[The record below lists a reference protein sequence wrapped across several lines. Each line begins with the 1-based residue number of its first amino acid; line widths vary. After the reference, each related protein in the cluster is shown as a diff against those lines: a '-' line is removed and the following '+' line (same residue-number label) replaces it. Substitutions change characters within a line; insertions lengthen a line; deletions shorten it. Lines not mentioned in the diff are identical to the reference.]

1 VNLFKNQSIFV
12 AYFSSICVRNKPQI
26 FEEEWHKIEQS
37 ATELPEQ
44 SPMIPALQDYMDL
57 LDKLKVCE
65 SNAQGYLILRPKHI
79 LYTHTNFVVINLE
92 EKIFKASFLN
102 IGNLILVVI
111 LSFCGVTLNAFAET
125 NSSVSDKATQNDL
138 ARLTNSDVTMTS
150 QILRTLQKRGL
161 VLREQI
167 EGDERAKY
175 SSLSPA
181 GKKLVKK
188 AAEIMKTNEKE
199 YFAPV
204 EKDMEQFLT
213 YLKVLTRVKEINM
226 L

>member
-1 VNLFKNQSIFV
+1 MPETVTKEYSIPLLESPSF
-12 AYFSSICVRNKPQI
+12 I
-26 FEEEWHKIEQS
+26 F
-37 ATELPEQ
+37 
-44 SPMIPALQDYMDL
+44 
-57 LDKLKVCE
+57 
-65 SNAQGYLILRPKHI
+65 AQGYFTWKRITDRALEAVGL
-79 LYTHTNFVVINLE
+79 THTQYVFMGTLFELE
-92 EKIFKASFLN
+92 KHQ
-102 IGNLILVVI
+102 
-111 LSFCGVTLNAFAET
+111 
-125 NSSVSDKATQNDL
+125 DKATQNDL

-150 QILRTLQKRGL
+150 QILRNLQKRGL

-175 SSLSPA
+175 SSLSPV

-188 AAEIMKTNEKE
+188 AAEIMKINEKE

-213 YLKVLTRVKEINM
+213 YLKVLTRIKEINM

>member
-1 VNLFKNQSIFV
+1 MSDNATKEFSISVLEGPSFTFAQ
-12 AYFSSICVRNKPQI
+12 AYFTWKRITDR
-26 FEEEWHKIEQS
+26 
-37 ATELPEQ
+37 
-44 SPMIPALQDYMDL
+44 ALEAVGL
-57 LDKLKVCE
+57 
-65 SNAQGYLILRPKHI
+65 
-79 LYTHTNFVVINLE
+79 THTQYVFM
-92 EKIFKASFLN
+92 A
-102 IGNLILVVI
+102 
-111 LSFCGVTLNAFAET
+111 TLFELRKLQALT
-125 NSSVSDKATQNDL
+125 TQNDL

-161 VLREQI
+161 VSHEQI

-175 SSLSPA
+175 PSLSPE

-204 EKDMEQFLT
+204 EKNMEQFLT
-213 YLKVLTRVKEINM
+213 YLKILTRVKEINF

>member
-1 VNLFKNQSIFV
+1 MPDNATKEYSIPVLEGPSFTFAR
-12 AYFSSICVRNKPQI
+12 AYFTWKRITDR
-26 FEEEWHKIEQS
+26 
-37 ATELPEQ
+37 
-44 SPMIPALQDYMDL
+44 ALEAVVGL
-57 LDKLKVCE
+57 
-65 SNAQGYLILRPKHI
+65 
-79 LYTHTNFVVINLE
+79 THTQYVFMGTLFELE
-92 EKIFKASFLN
+92 KHQ
-102 IGNLILVVI
+102 
-111 LSFCGVTLNAFAET
+111 
-125 NSSVSDKATQNDL
+125 DKATQNDL

-199 YFAPV
+199 YFSPV

-213 YLKVLTRVKEINM
+213 YLKVLTHLRSTSFGGQARVKEIN
-226 L
+226 LP

>member
-1 VNLFKNQSIFV
+1 MINLFFKSNPFYGEKRMPDNATKEYSIPVLEGPSFTFAQ
-12 AYFSSICVRNKPQI
+12 AYFTWKRITDR
-26 FEEEWHKIEQS
+26 
-37 ATELPEQ
+37 
-44 SPMIPALQDYMDL
+44 ALEAVGL
-57 LDKLKVCE
+57 
-65 SNAQGYLILRPKHI
+65 
-79 LYTHTNFVVINLE
+79 THTQYVFMGTLFELE
-92 EKIFKASFLN
+92 KHQ
-102 IGNLILVVI
+102 
-111 LSFCGVTLNAFAET
+111 
-125 NSSVSDKATQNDL
+125 DKATQNDL

-213 YLKVLTRVKEINM
+213 YLKVLTRVKEIN
-226 L
+226 LL